1 MKKLKY
7 SYGEGNLMMFENICE
22 KEDIFLI
29 VILYEKI
36 FRENVLDS

>member
-1 MKKLKY
+1 
-7 SYGEGNLMMFENICE
+7 MMFENICE